1 MAMLQAISSFSATTM
16 VWKEQVSLVP
26 PYPMCSPGTRITQA
40 LVPDRLLTGP
50 DPATGNWGRRKIRNT
65 AAQKASVQR
74 PFKIPH
80 IRLKLQVPEF

>member
-26 PYPMCSPGTRITQA
+26 PYPMNSPGTRITQA
-40 LVPDRLLTGP
+40 LTPGRLVTGP
-50 DPATGNWGRRKIRNT
+50 DPTAGNWGRSKIRDA

-74 PFKIPH
+74 PFKVPH
-80 IRLKLQVPEF
+80 VRLKLQVPEF